1 MKFCKTKY
9 LLIFIFWMGYN
20 ITSNAQVSATDSLKN
35 LIEQNPHD
43 TVRVYLLYK
52 ISDQYYDATIHDTAM
67 IYARQAYKLALD
79 INFEKGQARSLTRI
93 GNVLEATAD
102 FPAALKTYLD
112 ALKISESK
120 GDLVGIGATY
130 NNIARVYTEQ
140 KTANNFEEAIV
151 YYRKA
156 KEIFEQL
163 GDNKKLSTA
172 LMNIGDN
179 FEKMGRLDS
188 AWYYQNQ
195 AYQMSLLSDDVNQIG
210 ITLVNLG
217 YIDMK
222 NKKLDSAFH
231 KFKSGI
237 YYLNEASDW
246 ESLPDAW
253 NSLSECF
260 RKVGAIDSAVFYA
273 KKSLVMAETGFNKQ
287 AQLDAVDQLASL
299 YGTKKT
305 FDSAYKYSSLA
316 AEIRSEIYNTEKAG
330 EIERTSTREKIRQD
344 ELEEQ
349 RVVAA
354 KKRKDNLQIISISGF
369 IITFFIV
376 LIILSQKKINPRAIE
391 ILGVLGLLLVFEF
404 ITIFIHPFIG
414 DLTHHTPIYMLA
426 ILVLIASVLGPL
438 HHSLTKWLK
447 RKLVRR
453 TEVPGKINSSAT
465 ITEPPIV
472 PTPDNLSYAS
482 SHKKVHEHNENNE
495 KPPGESAKL
504 VIKVPPAHQHTQVSN
519 KEENKKGEH

>member
-1 MKFCKTKY
+1 MNRCKIKY
-9 LLIFIFWMGYN
+9 LIIFIFWMGSSLA
-20 ITSNAQVSATDSLKN
+20 SNAQVSPIDSLKN
-35 LIEQNPHD
+35 LLEQNPHD
-43 TVRVYLLYK
+43 TVKVYLLYK
-52 ISDQYYDATIHDTAM
+52 ISDQYYDATVHDTAM
-67 IYARQAYKLALD
+67 IYARQAYRLALD
-79 INFEKGQARSLTRI
+79 LDYTKGQTRSLTRI
-93 GNVLEATAD
+93 GNVLEATGD

-112 ALKISESK
+112 ALKISESM
-120 GDLVGIGATY
+120 GDLMGIGAAD

-140 KTANNFEEAIV
+140 KTADDFDKAIG

-156 KEIFEQL
+156 KDIFEQL
-163 GDNKKLSTA
+163 GENQKLSTA

-217 YIDMK
+217 YIDLK

-231 KFKSGI
+231 KFRSGI
-237 YYLNEASDW
+237 NYLTEAGDW

-260 RKVGAIDSAVFYA
+260 KKVGALDSAVFYA
-273 KKSLVMAETGFNKQ
+273 KKSLVMAETGFNRQ

-299 YGTKKT
+299 YGTRKA

-316 AEIRSEIYNTEKAG
+316 TEIRSEIYNNERAG
-330 EIERTSTREKIRQD
+330 EIQRTYTREQLRQQ

-354 KKRKDNLQIISISGF
+354 KQRKDNLQIISISGF

-453 TEVPGKINSSAT
+453 TTTASEISPSAT
-465 ITEPPIV
+465 VIAPAKISMQE
-472 PTPDNLSYAS
+472 NLAGES
-482 SHKKVHEHNENNE
+482 SHEKVHEHDEE
-495 KPPGESAKL
+495 KVNTPTESAKL
-504 VIKVPPAHQHTQVSN
+504 IIKVPPAHQHTHVSN
-519 KEENKKGEH
+519 KKGNKKGKH

>member
-1 MKFCKTKY
+1 MKRCKIKY
-9 LLIFIFWMGYN
+9 LLIFIFLMGYY
-20 ITSNAQVSATDSLKN
+20 ISSKAQLSVTDSLKN
-35 LIEQNPHD
+35 RLEQERYD
-43 TVRVYLLYK
+43 TAKVYWLYK
-52 ISDQYYDATIHDTAM
+52 ISDQYFEATVHDTAM
-67 IYARQAYKLALD
+67 IYAKQAHRLAVD
-79 INFEKGQARSLTRI
+79 INYEKGQARSLTRV

-102 FPAALKTYLD
+102 FPAALKTYLE
-112 ALKISESK
+112 ALELGESG
-120 GDLVGIGATY
+120 GDLVGVGATY

-140 KTANNFEEAIV
+140 KTANNFNDAIL

-163 GDNKKLSTA
+163 GDNAKLSTA

-217 YIDMK
+217 YIDLK

-231 KFKSGI
+231 KFRSGI
-237 YYLNEASDW
+237 YCLTEASDW

-260 RKVGAIDSAVFYA
+260 RMVGAVDSAVFYA

-299 YGTKKT
+299 YGAKKT
-305 FDSAYKYSSLA
+305 FDSAYKYRTLA
-316 AEIRSEIYNTEKAG
+316 AEIRSEIYNTEKAAD
-330 EIERTSTREKIRQD
+330 IQRTSTREQNRQRD
-344 ELEEQ
+344 LEEQ

-354 KKRKDNLQIISISGF
+354 KKRKDNLQIILISGF

-447 RKLVRR
+447 KKLVRR
-453 TEVPGKINSSAT
+453 TTVASETNSSAT
-465 ITEPPIV
+465 IAEPAKV
-472 PTPDNLSYAS
+472 PAPENLSYAS
-482 SHKKVHEHNENNE
+482 SHLKVEEHDEKNE
-495 KPPGESAKL
+495 KAPGEPAKL
-504 VIKVPPAHQHTQVSN
+504 IIKVPPAHQHTEISK
-519 KEENKKGEH
+519 KEENNKDKH

>member
-1 MKFCKTKY
+1 MKRCKTKY
-9 LLIFIFWMGYN
+9 LIIFIFWMGYH
-20 ITSNAQVSATDSLKN
+20 ITSNAQVSVTDSLKN
-35 LIEQNPHD
+35 LLEQNPHD
-43 TVRVYLLYK
+43 TVKVYLLYK
-52 ISDQYYDATIHDTAM
+52 ISDQYYDATVHDTAM
-67 IYARQAYKLALD
+67 IYARQAYRLALD
-79 INFEKGQARSLTRI
+79 LDYDKGQTRSLTRI
-93 GNVLEATAD
+93 GNVLEATSD

-112 ALKISESK
+112 ALEISESI
-120 GDLVGIGATY
+120 GDLVGIGATD

-140 KTANNFEEAIV
+140 KTANDFDKAIV

-163 GDNKKLSTA
+163 GDNTKLSTA

-179 FEKMGRLDS
+179 FEKMERLDS

-195 AYQMSLLSDDVNQIG
+195 AYQMSLLSGDIQQIG

-217 YIDMK
+217 YIDLK
-222 NKKLDSAFH
+222 NKQLDSAFN
-231 KFKSGI
+231 KFRTGI

-260 RKVGAIDSAVFYA
+260 EKVGAVDSAVFYA
-273 KKSLVMAETGFNKQ
+273 KKSLVMAESGFNKQ

-299 YGTKKT
+299 YGSKKV
-305 FDSAYKYSSLA
+305 FDSAYRYSSLA
-316 AEIRSEIYNTEKAG
+316 TEIRSEIYNNEKAG
-330 EIERTSTREKIRQD
+330 EIQRTYTRELIRQQ
-344 ELEEQ
+344 ELEDQ
-349 RVVAA
+349 RVATA
-354 KKRKDNLQIISISGF
+354 KKREDNLQIISISGF

-426 ILVLIASVLGPL
+426 ILVLIASILGPL

-453 TEVPGKINSSAT
+453 TTPVSEVNASAT
-465 ITEPPIV
+465 IAEPAKVSMPE
-472 PTPDNLSYAS
+472 NLSYES
-482 SHKKVHEHNENNE
+482 SHKKVQEHDE
-495 KPPGESAKL
+495 KNKDASTPPAKL
-504 VIKVPPAHQHTQVSN
+504 IIKVPTAHQHTDGSH
-519 KEENKKGEH
+519 KKGNKKGKH